1 MILIDKTYEVV
12 TEESAE
18 DGEVADAGFSAEKE
32 PVSFRELVDMLKSE
46 FIHASQSPVSRST
59 HVWFTSES
67 EQDYMTGEYRSES
80 IHFSRENPSRKAK
93 YWVKAMQCAG
103 LKLAN
108 HCNL

>member
-18 DGEVADAGFSAEKE
+18 YGEVADSGFAAENE
-32 PVSFRELVDMLKSE
+32 PVSFRELVDMIRGE

-67 EQDYMTGEYRSES
+67 QQDYMTGEYRSES
-80 IHFSRENPSRKAK
+80 IHFSRENPTRKAK
-93 YWVKAMQCAG
+93 YWIKAMQYAG
-103 LKLAN
+103 LKFAN

>member
-1 MILIDKTYEVV
+1 MILIDKIYEVV

-18 DGEVADAGFSAEKE
+18 NGEIEESGFSAQNE
-32 PVSFRELVDMLKSE
+32 PVSFRELVDMLKGE

-67 EQDYMTGEYRSES
+67 EQDYMTGQYRSES

-93 YWVKAMQCAG
+93 YWIKAMQCAG
-103 LKLAN
+103 LKFAN